1 MKKIIPSLIIM
12 ASLTLSACQKHSEA
26 RFDVKEFVSEN
37 LCKNPRR
44 VEILL
49 PKDYDANKN
58 ERYAVLYMYDCQNIF
73 HDSLSFT
80 GVSWGVKETTEM
92 LADSGII
99 KPLIVV
105 GIDNAGELR
114 GNEYS
119 PKKLV
124 QRTREKDPGYFDG
137 KGDYLNNDSLLY
149 SDKFLKF
156 VVTEL
161 KPYIDS
167 TYRTLPDRENTAI
180 MGSSLGGLMSLY
192 AYLEYPEV
200 FGRVGCVSTHWPV
213 NYGDNTTTG
222 TYAYAELVAERWD
235 EIIKPEKLYFDY
247 GTETTDAGYI
257 NKQPIID
264 SLFTALE
271 YPAANY
277 YSKCF
282 EGKDHS
288 ERSWRERLPEI
299 MKFLWAE

>member
-12 ASLTLSACQKHSEA
+12 AALTLGACQRHSDA
-26 RFDVKEFVSEN
+26 RFETKMFVSEN

-49 PKDYDANKN
+49 PENYDVNKS
-58 ERYAVLYMYDCQNIF
+58 ERYSVLYMYDCQNIF
-73 HDSLSFT
+73 HDSLSFI
-80 GVSWGVKETTEM
+80 GVSWGVAETVERLM
-92 LADSGII
+92 EQDSIV
-99 KPLIVV
+99 PLIVV
-105 GIDNAGELR
+105 GIDNAEEMR
-114 GNEYS
+114 GNEYT

-124 QRTREKDPGYFDG
+124 QRTREKGPNYFDG

-149 SDKFLKF
+149 SDEFLKF

-167 TYRTLPDRENTAI
+167 AYRTLPGRENTAI

-200 FGRVGCVSTHWPV
+200 FGKAGCVSTHWPI
-213 NYGDNTTTG
+213 NYGDNNTTG
-222 TYAYAELVAERWD
+222 TEAYAELIKERWS
-235 EIIKPEKLYFDY
+235 EIEPPVKIYFDY
-247 GTETTDAGYI
+247 GTETFDAGYI

-264 SLFTALE
+264 SLFHELG
-271 YPAANY
+271 YPAERY
-277 YSKCF
+277 YSRCF

-288 ERSWRERLPEI
+288 ERSWRERLSIPL
-299 MKFLWAE
+299 KFLFGK

>member
-1 MKKIIPSLIIM
+1 MKKLIPSLIIM
-12 ASLTLSACQKHSEA
+12 ASLTLSACQRQSEA
-26 RFDVKEFVSEN
+26 RFETKEFVSEY

-49 PKDYDANKN
+49 PKDYDTNKN

-73 HDSLSFT
+73 HDSLSYT
-80 GVSWGVKETTEM
+80 GISWGVKETVET
-92 LADSGII
+92 LTDSGVIT
-99 KPLIVV
+99 PLIVV

-124 QRTREKDPGYFDG
+124 QRIREKDPHYFDG

-149 SDKFLKF
+149 SDEFLKF
-156 VVTEL
+156 VVSEL

-192 AYLEYPEV
+192 AVLEYPDV
-200 FGRVGCVSTHWPV
+200 FGKAACISTHWPV